1 MSTNDS
7 LSNIYFPQKKK
18 EGQHMVSVGIQNE
31 ARLHGAPLPKKKPKT
46 KTMIL
51 MDAAIQTGTYHEQG
65 SNKRLENNKNVEDS
79 AGI

>member
-1 MSTNDS
+1 MLITDN

-31 ARLHGAPLPKKKPKT
+31 ARLPGAPPLTKKKPKT

-51 MDAAIQTGTYHEQG
+51 MDAAIQTGTCREQ
-65 SNKRLENNKNVEDS
+65 
-79 AGI
+79 